1 MKIMWLCNAP
11 IPQVAEACKIS
22 NTIHEG
28 WLISVAAELERRD
41 DVQFVFVMPNR
52 EVTEGVHYTEKG
64 NSLYILVHQKDK
76 NGENLVPTFEKI
88 LKKVNPDIVH
98 IWGTEYIQSWAMVQ
112 AAKNCGRLENV
123 VVSMQGLVHRIAKH
137 YMGGIPGRY
146 QMIPSFRDIIRKDT
160 LKTQERNMIWRGC
173 YEKETLSTIKH
184 VIGRTFWDRA
194 CAESLNSEI
203 AYHFNNETLRETF
216 YTSEWNYEECKR
228 HSIFVTQSHYPI
240 KGFHYLL
247 EAVAILKE
255 KYDDISVYVS
265 GHNNALKTG
274 ILATAYGKYLQSLIK
289 KYDLSSH
296 IHYVG
301 LLNAEEM
308 KKQYLETE
316 VFVSP
321 SVIENSP
328 NSVGEAMLLGM
339 PVVSSNVGG
348 VSDMLTHNQEGYLYQ
363 ADAPYL
369 LAYYISSF
377 FDNQEKEKEY
387 GENARKHALKT
398 HDKKENMKTLLE
410 IYESISRK
418 GEFLDDV

>member
-1 MKIMWLCNAP
+1 
-11 IPQVAEACKIS
+11 
-22 NTIHEG
+22 
-28 WLISVAAELERRD
+28 
-41 DVQFVFVMPNR
+41 
-52 EVTEGVHYTEKG
+52 
-64 NSLYILVHQKDK
+64 
-76 NGENLVPTFEKI
+76 
-88 LKKVNPDIVH
+88 
-98 IWGTEYIQSWAMVQ
+98 
-112 AAKNCGRLENV
+112 
-123 VVSMQGLVHRIAKH
+123 
-137 YMGGIPGRY
+137 
-146 QMIPSFRDIIRKDT
+146 
-160 LKTQERNMIWRGC
+160 MIWRGC

>member
-11 IPQVAEACKIS
+11 IPQVAKACKIS

-28 WLISVAAELERRD
+28 WLISVATELEHSENIE
-41 DVQFVFVMPNR
+41 FIFVMPNG
-52 EVTEGVHYTEKG
+52 EVPEGVHYVKNEK
-64 NSLYILVHQKDK
+64 SLYILVNIKDQRDEILI
-76 NGENLVPTFEKI
+76 NTFEEI
-88 LKKVNPDIVH
+88 LKKCDPDIVH

-112 AAKNCGRLENV
+112 AAKKCNRLDHV
-123 VVSMQGLVHRIAKH
+123 VVSMQGLVHMIAKH
-137 YMGGIPGRY
+137 YMGGIPGKY
-146 QMIPSFRDIIRKDT
+146 QIIPSFRDVFRKDT
-160 LKTQERNMIWRGC
+160 LKMQQLNMVQRGC
-173 YEKETLSTIKH
+173 YEKETLSTVKH
-184 VIGRTFWDRA
+184 VIGRTFWDKAAAR
-194 CAESLNSEI
+194 SMNPEI
-203 AYHFNNETLRETF
+203 TYHFNNETLRETF
-216 YTSEWNYEECKR
+216 YTSEWDYEKCKK
-228 HSIFVTQSHYPI
+228 HSVFVTQSHYPI

-255 KYDDISVYVS
+255 KYEDICVYVS

-274 ILATAYGKYLQSLIK
+274 ILSTAYGKYLQYLIK
-289 KYDLSSH
+289 KHDLSSH

-339 PVVSSNVGG
+339 PVVASNVGG
-348 VSDMLTHNQEGYLYQ
+348 VADMLEHNKEGYLYQ

-369 LAYYISSF
+369 LAYYIAEF
-377 FDNQEKEKEY
+377 FENQDREKEFGQK
-387 GENARKHALKT
+387 AKIHAAKT
-398 HDKKENMKTLLE
+398 HNKKENFQKLLQ
-410 IYESISRK
+410 IYESIGRK
-418 GEFLDDV
+418 ENPDDI